1 MRQAWW
7 MIGVVAWGCDS
18 PGDRAASQLPDASGA
33 TDTLIADD
41 ADATAGPEAD
51 TAEGPPPVCAQ
62 WREVRAL
69 RQEGAWTG
77 AVASCEPGEYL
88 APGPDNA
95 LAHVNL
101 YRALAGLPA
110 VELDPDKSRDAQAC
124 ALTMHANR
132 SIAHEVP
139 TDWACRSAAAVD
151 AARLSNLATT
161 AAIASVDL
169 YMVDEDTEA
178 TLGHRRWLLSNSL
191 GPIGIGSTSSY
202 SCMHVILGDGRAGA
216 RWVAWPPPGQV
227 PAQALRPA
235 SWLDTDRAGWSIQ
248 SDVIDLR
255 RAEVTVSTDGED
267 PLEIETWA
275 LAEGYGSSFGLA
287 IRPVGWRTEV
297 GTTYQVTVTGV
308 SEAIDY
314 AFTPVDCR

>member
-1 MRQAWW
+1 

-18 PGDRAASQLPDASGA
+18 PGDRAASQRADSTGA
-33 TDTLIADD
+33 ADTPIADD
-41 ADATAGPEAD
+41 DDATSGPEAD
-51 TAEGPPPVCAQ
+51 TADGSPAVCAQ

-69 RQEGAWTG
+69 RQEGTWTG
-77 AVASCEPGEYL
+77 SATSCDPGEYL
-88 APGPDNA
+88 SPGPENA

-101 YRALAGLPA
+101 YRSLAGLPA
-110 VELDPDKSRDAQAC
+110 VDLDPDKSRDAQAC

-139 TDWACRSAAAVD
+139 TEWACRSAAATQ

-169 YMVDEDTEA
+169 YMVDEDTET

-202 SCMHVILGDGRAGA
+202 SCMHVISGDGRADA

-227 PAQALRPA
+227 PVQALRP
-235 SWLDTDRAGWSIQ
+235 STWLDTDRAGWSIQ
-248 SDVIDLR
+248 SDVIDFR
-255 RAEVTVSTDGED
+255 RAEVTVASDEG
-267 PLEIETWA
+267 PLEVETWP
-275 LAEGYGSSFGLA
+275 LAEGYGSTFGLA
-287 IRPVGWRTEV
+287 IRPVGWRTEIGV
-297 GTTYQVTVTGV
+297 TYQVAVTGL